1 MNEAD
6 QRGLET
12 TSEAVYAD
20 CVSDDG
26 RRGFV
31 VRLCRYPE
39 AGFAWMWCHLFAD
52 GQTFASTGHTLAC
65 DGPTTDLSADPTG
78 YALEWPEGT
87 VRFERLGDRTAPER
101 CTISVRCAAHRARH
115 APHGS
120 GPVAVHLDAVFR
132 PSSRAVSN
140 LAGRTEALGTLEG
153 HAVVDGQTIRFSGR
167 GQFHEQVQTAPRFTT
182 PFTYLTLR
190 GTDLGFIAI
199 RLREQGRG
207 FLLRADTTTEI
218 VRIGLSPP
226 GSVRQLEL
234 EDRSG
239 NRIVGELVTTFDY
252 SIPVFDGCRPGT
264 LVAGTLDGQRVS
276 GCVNDYLADGLGFER
291 STADGL
297 MR

>member
-1 MNEAD
+1 MNDAD

-52 GQTFASTGHTLAC
+52 GQIYAYTGHTLAC
-65 DGPTTDLSADPTG
+65 DGPLTDLSADPTA
-78 YALEWPEGT
+78 YALEWPDGA
-87 VRFERLGDRTAPER
+87 VRIERLGDRSAPGR
-101 CTISVRCAAHRARH
+101 CTIAARCAAHEARH
-115 APHGS
+115 PPHGS
-120 GPVAVHLDAVFR
+120 GPIAVRLDADFR

-140 LAGRTEALGTLEG
+140 LSGRTEALGTLEG
-153 HAVVDGQTIRFSGR
+153 QAVVDGRTIRFSGR

-190 GTDLGFIAI
+190 GADLGFIGI

-207 FLLRADTTTEI
+207 FLLRATTTTEI

-226 GSVRQLEL
+226 GSERQLLL

-239 NRIVGELVTTFDY
+239 TRIRGALVTTFDY

-264 LVAGTLDGQRVS
+264 LITGTLDGQSVS

-291 STADGL
+291 TTEDGQV
-297 MR
+297 R